1 MAPKFLFLS
10 LRCSLVLPLL
20 LVAELRGSDFQGS
33 FCQQAVPSVLVD
45 AASAGEKNSPPAKP
59 SARANTPPT
68 QAGTG
73 EKMEQRLL
81 KYAEQRAEN
90 AEQELKRFRE
100 THEMSIRACSDA
112 TQRKQK
118 EVEACQKQSENLR
131 TMYNSLQGTKAEL
144 EKKVREFEAKQA
156 VSATANEVEAYR
168 SAAEKAHKKVV
179 ELEES
184 QSQDRS
190 QIDQLRKEKAR
201 HEAEASELRQRVR
214 QLEQRTAGP
223 DEKARSH
230 SASSPGA
237 SPAPSQNIFS
247 LSLMASTLRSIG
259 QLYMALG
266 DYIVSRVPV
275 ECWQKL
281 AIMRLETETM
291 AAPYVQTIKEKVWDP
306 LAPSVTRGR
315 EFFWDTVYP
324 LGVAA
329 ISKGMRFGWSL
340 SDDFVPSVNGRIDAA
355 LEPVYKLHPEVE
367 PLVPAGLADRI
378 ALIVFLVLVTHFI
391 ALLAFRWVLCP
402 AMAFVCPCCCKRR
415 HTKKRSKKYM
425 PAQESGMGG
434 MLNVPAGGAGTVANA
449 SRGKDTSS
457 KKAAQQPTPTRPF
470 ALSGGEY
477 NKRTK
482 A

>member
-1 MAPKFLFLS
+1 MGPNFLS
-10 LRCSLVLPLL
+10 IRCLLLLPAV
-20 LVAELRGSDFQGS
+20 LVAEVTDLDFQ
-33 FCQQAVPSVLVD
+33 QTVPFLPVS
-45 AASAGEKNSPPAKP
+45 AASAEKPASPPKAA
-59 SARANTPPT
+59 ARESTPPT
-68 QAGTG
+68 QPGMG

-100 THEMSIRACSDA
+100 THETSVRACSDA

-118 EVEACQKQSENLR
+118 EIEACQKQSENLR

-144 EKKVREFEAKQA
+144 EKKLRELEAKQA
-156 VSATANEVEAYR
+156 VAATSNEVETYR
-168 SAAEKAHKKVV
+168 NAAEKAQKKVL
-179 ELEES
+179 ELEKS

-201 HEAEASELRQRVR
+201 HEAEVTSLRERVR
-214 QLEQRTAGP
+214 HLEQRSAEAAER
-223 DEKARSH
+223 EKSQ

-237 SPAPSQNIFS
+237 SANQNIFS
-247 LSLMASTLRSIG
+247 LSLMTSTLQSIG

-266 DYIVSRVPV
+266 DYTVSRVPA
-275 ECWQKL
+275 EFWQQL
-281 AIMRLETETM
+281 AMMRLEAETL
-291 AAPYVQTIKEKVWDP
+291 AAPYLQTVREKVWEP
-306 LAPSVTRGR
+306 VAPSVTRGR

-324 LGVAA
+324 LGAA
-329 ISKGMRFGWSL
+329 AVSKGMRFGWSL

-402 AMAFVCPCCCKRR
+402 ALAFVCPCCCKRR
-415 HTKKRSKKYM
+415 HSKKKSKKYM

-434 MLNVPAGGAGTVANA
+434 MLNVPGGGAGTVTSA

-457 KKAAQQPTPTRPF
+457 KKAAQQQATPTRPF